1 MSKLGI
7 RWEIDGVPAAF
18 ITRGAINGRYCV
30 TFERALA
37 TLEQIEQINW
47 FHPVIQKVTETQGEL
62 GLPEGYGFELTDLR
76 YQHAGQNF
84 VAEVQ
89 TAQQYLGD
97 VTEYQS
103 QIVALN
109 ETIAQQQT
117 VMESQTDQMNTM
129 VSDMETAYKE
139 GVESNG

>member
-18 ITRGAINGRYCV
+18 ITRSALNGHYRV
-30 TFERALA
+30 TFERSEA

-47 FHPVIQKVTETQGEL
+47 SAPCLTNRSGSQKEP
-62 GLPEGYGFELTDLR
+62 GLPVGYGFVLADLR
-76 YQHAGQNF
+76 YQHTNRIF
-84 VAEVQ
+84 IAELQ

-97 VTEYQS
+97 VSGYQAEI
-103 QIVALN
+103 QQLN
-109 ETIAQQQT
+109 EEIRLQKECAEQQT
-117 VMESQTDQMNTM
+117 ATLAGMM
-129 VSDMETAYKE
+129 SDMEQAYQE